1 MEIVLDTANVEEI
14 KKYCSFYE
22 ITGVTTNP
30 TILAREKKPFF
41 PLFEEIKGIIGDKQ
55 LHVQVTGDTWED
67 MIKEAECIIE
77 KIGKDTYVKVPSNE
91 QGIKAMKELKK
102 GGIRVTATAIYS
114 TQQAM
119 LAAVAGAD
127 YVAPYFNRMNNLNVD
142 SKQVIADI
150 AHLYELHN
158 KDTKILAASF
168 KNTQQIMDSLMAG
181 AHAVTVS
188 GELLSD
194 MLTNPLIY
202 GAVDGFH
209 KDWTATYGDKRIY
222 EL

>member
-14 KKYCSFYE
+14 KKYCEFYE

-55 LHVQVTGDTWED
+55 LHVQVTGNTWED

-77 KIGKDTYVKVPSNE
+77 KIGKDTYVKVPANE

-102 GGIRVTATAIYS
+102 EGIRVTATAIYS
-114 TQQAM
+114 AQQAM

-150 AHLYELHN
+150 AYLYELHN

-202 GAVDGFH
+202 GAVDGFQ
-209 KDWTATYGDKRIY
+209 KDWIATYGDKRIY